1 MHVHTIS
8 NFRDGLRK
16 LCVMQARRQAG
27 LEGVRSNP
35 PFDLQKILQLY
46 ILSVLPF
53 ESGLL
58 VSLLSRITAVQTS
71 LVTAMRVCSWRTS
84 AKRARKLFTL
94 LRWKDAR
101 EYTCVN
107 KSLVLVLE
115 SCPSSDV
122 TPPAVL
128 PTLVPSLVE
137 VQSQL
142 AQQMHT
148 WTAINGMQYFAS
160 HVSASVPKWS
170 QKQSQSI

>member
-1 MHVHTIS
+1 MYETIFS
-8 NFRDGLRK
+8 CNHSIQWDNRRFNILCMCIRFPILELVRENFV
-16 LCVMQARRQAG
+16 LCRPVGRGGVR
-27 LEGVRSNP
+27 GVRSNP
-35 PFDLQKILQLY
+35 TFDLQKILQLY

-71 LVTAMRVCSWRTS
+71 LVTAMRVCSLRTS

-107 KSLVLVLE
+107 KSLVLAPE

-122 TPPAVL
+122 TPSAVL
-128 PTLVPSLVE
+128 RILVPPLVQ

-142 AQQMHT
+142 A
-148 WTAINGMQYFAS
+148 
-160 HVSASVPKWS
+160 
-170 QKQSQSI
+170 

>member
-1 MHVHTIS
+1 MG
-8 NFRDGLRK
+8 F
-16 LCVMQARRQAG
+16 
-27 LEGVRSNP
+27 EGVRSNP
-35 PFDLQKILQLY
+35 TFDLQKILQLY

-58 VSLLSRITAVQTS
+58 VSLPSRITAVQTS

-84 AKRARKLFTL
+84 AKRMRKLFTL

-101 EYTCVN
+101 EYTCIN
-107 KSLVLVLE
+107 ESLVLALE

-128 PTLVPSLVE
+128 PILVPPLVE

-142 AQQMHT
+142 A
-148 WTAINGMQYFAS
+148 
-160 HVSASVPKWS
+160 
-170 QKQSQSI
+170 